1 VTVMTD
7 SKSKKNQK
15 DLRLQRNADILRRM
29 RNGDPL
35 NAVDSRA
42 SWFPPRPLVKK
53 DLVEMARLYNT
64 TVPPKDK
71 KKWEIQNNIR
81 LITENGTKG
90 KVPEAG

>member
-1 VTVMTD
+1 MTD

-81 LITENGTKG
+81 LITENCTKG

>member
-1 VTVMTD
+1 MTD